1 MPISQIATNQLE
13 PNPLQ
18 PRGNISPES
27 IQDLVESI
35 KEHGI
40 LEPLIVA
47 QTPAG
52 YQIIAGERRW
62 RAARILK
69 LSHVP
74 AVIKKTSPQ
83 QMLEMAIVENVQ
95 REDLNP
101 IERARAF
108 LRLKEEFNLDHKQIS
123 KKVGKSIPYVINVL
137 KLLSLP
143 DAIKDG
149 LLSGLITEG
158 HGRALASIGDT
169 RLIIEAYKIVLKE
182 KASVRKTEEIARRFK
197 QKIEEGQV
205 PLTKENIPQFLKSK
219 LDTISL
225 DLNKL
230 FDDKKSTVSI
240 SQSNITTRIIF
251 EFKGPADQRLERLGF
266 IYQKLLNKELNTS
279 LLAPNPK
286 PKPANT

>member
-1 MPISQIATNQLE
+1 MSISRIATNQLE

-27 IQDLVESI
+27 IEELVESI

-40 LEPLIVA
+40 IEPLVVA

-62 RAARILK
+62 RAARLLK
-69 LSHVP
+69 LPHVP
-74 AVIKKTSPQ
+74 AIVKKVNPK

-101 IERARAF
+101 IEKAKAF
-108 LRLKEEFNLDHKQIS
+108 LRLKEEFQLDNKQIG
-123 KKVGKSIPYVINVL
+123 KRVGKSVPYVINLL

-143 DAIKDG
+143 DAVKDG

-158 HGRALASIGDT
+158 HGRALSSIGDT

-182 KASVRKTEEIARRFK
+182 KASVRRTEEIARRFK

-219 LDTISL
+219 LDKISQ
-225 DLNKL
+225 DLTAL
-230 FDDKKSTVSI
+230 FDDKKSNVSI
-240 SQSNITTRIIF
+240 SQSNVTTRVTF
-251 EFKGPADQRLERLGF
+251 EFKGPADKRLEKLGL
-266 IYQKLLNKELNTS
+266 IYQKLLNKELNIS
-279 LLAPNPK
+279 VSESNPK
-286 PKPANT
+286 R